1 MSRIVEVKYRHSVH
15 DKGAELMTIS
25 TILFDFGGVLFRT
38 EDHQPRRTLAAK
50 YGLEEDELVRL
61 VFGSHSALSASVGEI
76 TAEQHWQEVAK
87 ALGAS
92 NDSIPSLIEQFY
104 GGDRL
109 DEALVQL
116 IRSYR
121 KTHRVG
127 LLSNA
132 WDDLR
137 PFLTNRLGIL
147 DIFDEVI
154 ISAEVGVMKPDR
166 RIYELA
172 AQKFKVPLSEVVF
185 IDDLLV
191 NVQAA
196 QEAGMEGIHF
206 RSTLQ
211 TMQELQRLLEEK

>member
-1 MSRIVEVKYRHSVH
+1 MSRIVEVKYRHSG
-15 DKGAELMTIS
+15 DGKGAELMTIS
-25 TILFDFGGVLFRT
+25 TILFDFGGVLLRT

-61 VFGSHSALSASVGEI
+61 VFGSPSALSASVGEI

-92 NDSIPSLIEQFY
+92 NESIPSLIEQFY

-121 KTHRVG
+121 ETHRVG

-137 PFLTNRLGIL
+137 PFLINRLGIL

-154 ISAEVGVMKPDR
+154 ISAEVGVIKPDR

-172 AQKFKVPLSEVVF
+172 AQRFKVPPSEVVF

-196 QEAGMEGIHF
+196 QEAGMKGIQF

-211 TMQELQRLLEEK
+211 TINDLQRLLAEK

>member
-1 MSRIVEVKYRHSVH
+1 WR
-15 DKGAELMTIS
+15 
-25 TILFDFGGVLFRT
+25 
-38 EDHQPRRTLAAK
+38 
-50 YGLEEDELVRL
+50 
-61 VFGSHSALSASVGEI
+61 
-76 TAEQHWQEVAK
+76 EVA
-87 ALGAS
+87 AAIGAS
-92 NDSIPSLIEQFY
+92 IDQIPFLKQQFFA
-104 GGDRL
+104 GDRL
-109 DEALVQL
+109 DEALVEL

-137 PFLTNRLGIL
+137 EFLGNHLRIL

-154 ISAEVGVMKPDR
+154 ISAEVGLIKPDR

-172 AQKFKVPLSEVVF
+172 AQKFNVSLSETVF

-196 QEAGMEGIHF
+196 QAAGMNSFQF
-206 RSTLQ
+206 RSTTQ
-211 TMQELQRLLEEK
+211 TINDLQRLLEEGS

>member
-1 MSRIVEVKYRHSVH
+1 
-15 DKGAELMTIS
+15 MTIR
-25 TILFDFGGVLFRT
+25 TILFDFGGVLLRT
-38 EDHQPRRTLAAK
+38 ENHQPRRNLAAN
-50 YGLEEDELVRL
+50 YGLDEDELVYL
-61 VFGSHSALSASVGEI
+61 VFGSPSALSATVGEI
-76 TAEQHWQEVAK
+76 TAEQHWQEVAR

-92 NDSIPSLIEQFY
+92 TDQIPALKTQFFA
-104 GGDRL
+104 GDRL
-109 DEALVQL
+109 DEAFVQL

-121 KTHRVG
+121 KTHRIG

-137 PFLTNRLGIL
+137 SVLKDQLAIL

-154 ISAEVGVMKPDR
+154 ISAEVGLMKPDR

-172 AQKFKVPLSEVVF
+172 AQTFRVPPQEAVF

-196 QEAGMEGIHF
+196 QEAGMKAIQF
-206 RSTLQ
+206 RSTPQTIHDLQ
-211 TMQELQRLLEEK
+211 HLLEEDS

>member
-1 MSRIVEVKYRHSVH
+1 
-15 DKGAELMTIS
+15 MTIS
-25 TILFDFGGVLFRT
+25 TILFDFGGVLLRT
-38 EDHQPRRTLAAK
+38 EDHQPRQTLAAR
-50 YGLEEDELVRL
+50 YGLSEDELVRL
-61 VFGSHSALSASVGEI
+61 VFGSPSALSASVGEI
-76 TAEQHWQEVAK
+76 TAEQHWQQVAK

-92 NDSIPSLIEQFY
+92 NEQIPSLIEQFY

-109 DEALVQL
+109 DEGLVQL

-121 KTHRVG
+121 KTHRIG

-137 PFLTNRLGIL
+137 TILTEQLRIL

-166 RIYELA
+166 RIYEIA
-172 AQKFKVPLSEVVF
+172 AQKFRVPPHEAVF

-196 QEAGMEGIHF
+196 QEAGMKAIHF

-211 TMQELQRLLEEK
+211 THNDLQHLLEEGS

>member
-1 MSRIVEVKYRHSVH
+1 
-15 DKGAELMTIS
+15 MTIS
-25 TILFDFGGVLFRT
+25 TILFDFGGVLLRT
-38 EDHQPRRTLAAK
+38 EDHQPRQTLAAK
-50 YGLEEDELVRL
+50 YGLGEEELVRL
-61 VFGSHSALSASVGEI
+61 VFGSPSALSASVGEI

-87 ALGAS
+87 ALGAF

-109 DEALVQL
+109 DEELVRL

-137 PFLTNRLGIL
+137 PFLTDRLGIL
-147 DIFDEVI
+147 DIFDQVI
-154 ISAEVGVMKPDR
+154 ISAEVGFVKPDR

-185 IDDLLV
+185 VDDLPV

-196 QEAGMEGIHF
+196 QEAGMKGIHF

-211 TMQELQRLLEEK
+211 TMQDLQRLLEGK